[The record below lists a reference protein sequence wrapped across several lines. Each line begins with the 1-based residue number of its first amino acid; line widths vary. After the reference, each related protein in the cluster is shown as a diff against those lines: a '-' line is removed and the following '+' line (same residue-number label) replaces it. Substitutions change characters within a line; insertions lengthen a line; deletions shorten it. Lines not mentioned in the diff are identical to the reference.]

1 MGRLRSQGERGRQY
15 TLSTLPTTTTIT
27 LLTTIT
33 LSSINNII
41 PISITLL
48 SHPTT
53 VITVISNTDVVVI
66 SKWLTL
72 LWLLLLRLLL
82 LLLLSDPGLV
92 DGLNGL
98 AHLIGQGRGG
108 QNRVR
113 GGLGEGYG
121 RI

>member
-41 PISITLL
+41 PITIALPSLL
-48 SHPTT
+48 T
-53 VITVISNTDVVVI
+53 TVISNTDVVVI

-72 LWLLLLRLLL
+72 LWLLWLLWLWLLLLWL

-98 AHLIGQGRGG
+98 AHLIEQGRG
-108 QNRVR
+108 
-113 GGLGEGYG
+113 
-121 RI
+121 RIER